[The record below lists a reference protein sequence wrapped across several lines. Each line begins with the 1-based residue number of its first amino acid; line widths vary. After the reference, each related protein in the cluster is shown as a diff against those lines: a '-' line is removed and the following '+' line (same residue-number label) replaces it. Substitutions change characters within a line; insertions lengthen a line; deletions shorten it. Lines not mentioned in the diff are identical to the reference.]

1 MTGLTRNV
9 SEGTAASGDRAQLTV
24 FCLVIMTK
32 ASRFVDRVGHID
44 KCIPHLLCT
53 SLYGAIWTE

>member
-9 SEGTAASGDRAQLTV
+9 SRGTAAGGDGAQLTV

-32 ASRFVDRVGHID
+32 TGQFVDRIGHIG
-44 KCIPHLLCT
+44 K
-53 SLYGAIWTE
+53 SMRQS